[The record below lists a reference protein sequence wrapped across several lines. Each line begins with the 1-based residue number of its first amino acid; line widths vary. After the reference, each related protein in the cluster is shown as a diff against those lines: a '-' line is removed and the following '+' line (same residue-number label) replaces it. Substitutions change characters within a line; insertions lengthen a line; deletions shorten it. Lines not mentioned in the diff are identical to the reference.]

1 MKIDEDGNEV
11 WSETCG
17 GEDWDLG
24 HAIQPTI
31 DGGYIIAGYTQSFG
45 AGANDLWLLKIA
57 GETSAIEDIV
67 ATPSIIN
74 LHENYPNPF
83 NSSTTIRYRLE
94 TIRYR
99 LESPGFVI
107 IDIFDLL
114 GRKIKTLVNGSQT
127 PGDYRVAWNAE
138 DNPSG
143 VYFYRLQAGE
153 VVETKR
159 MVLLK

>member
-1 MKIDEDGNEV
+1 VGSADLLIMKIDEDGNEV

-67 ATPSIIN
+67 
-74 LHENYPNPF
+74 
-83 NSSTTIRYRLE
+83 

-127 PGDYRVAWNAE
+127 PGDYRIAWNAE

-143 VYFYRLQAGE
+143 VYFYRIQAGE
-153 VVETKR
+153 RSVIRKMT
-159 MVLLK
+159 LLK